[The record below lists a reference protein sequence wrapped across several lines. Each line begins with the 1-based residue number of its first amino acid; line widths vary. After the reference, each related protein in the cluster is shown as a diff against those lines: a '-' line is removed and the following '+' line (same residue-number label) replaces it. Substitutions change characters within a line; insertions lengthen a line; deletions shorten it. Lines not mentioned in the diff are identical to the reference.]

1 MKVHYGFDSL
11 PAFRAPVVTVG
22 SYDGVHGGHRAILRR
37 INELA
42 AQNGGESVVVTF
54 APHPR
59 IVLGKADGLK
69 LLNTLEEKIALL
81 EEVDVDHLIVAP
93 FTEEFSRLSSQEY
106 VRDYLV
112 ERIGVHT
119 LVVGYNHHFGHNK
132 DGDFR
137 FLQSMQAEY
146 GFEVYE
152 ISRQQIDDEKVSST
166 VVRQLITAGDVA
178 HAMRLLE
185 RPYILITNLKERAI
199 DPYKLLPPNGRYRVE
214 IEGQGAAVLMISHSG
229 MNLDFAS
236 SYNLEKP
243 LPIGFID
250 RIG

>member
-81 EEVDVDHLIVAP
+81 EEVSVDHLIVAP

-243 LPIGFID
+243 LQIGFID

>member
-1 MKVHYGFDSL
+1 MTVHYGFDSL

-22 SYDGVHGGHRAILRR
+22 SYDGVHGGHRAILRK
-37 INELA
+37 IEELA
-42 AQNGGESVVVTF
+42 KANGGESVVVTF

-59 IVLGKADGLK
+59 IVLGKAEGLK

-81 EEVDVDHLIVAP
+81 DEVGIDHLIVAP
-93 FTEEFSRLSSQEY
+93 FTEEFSRLSSEDY

-112 ERIGVHT
+112 EKIGVKT

-137 FLQSMQAEY
+137 FLQSLQKDY
-146 GFEVYE
+146 DFEVCE

-166 VVRQLITAGDVA
+166 VLRRMIGEGDMA

-185 RPYILITNLKERAI
+185 RPYILIANLKECSV
-199 DPYKLLPPNGRYRVE
+199 DPYKLLPPDGRYRVK
-214 IEGQGAAVLMISHSG
+214 IEGQGEAILAISSSRLQLDYASSF
-229 MNLDFAS
+229 NLD
-236 SYNLEKP
+236 KP
-243 LPIGFID
+243 IVIGFID
-250 RIG
+250 RVG

>member
-81 EEVDVDHLIVAP
+81 EEVGVDHLIVAP
-93 FTEEFSRLSSQEY
+93 FTKEFSRLSSQEY

-137 FLQSMQAEY
+137 FLQSMQTEY

>member
-42 AQNGGESVVVTF
+42 AQNGGESVIVTF

-69 LLNTLEEKIALL
+69 LLNTLEEKIVLL
-81 EEVDVDHLIVAP
+81 EEVGVDHLIVAP

>member
-81 EEVDVDHLIVAP
+81 EEVGVDHLIVAP

-185 RPYILITNLKERAI
+185 RPYILITNLKEREI
-199 DPYKLLPPNGRYRVE
+199 NPYKLLPPNGRYRVE

>member
-81 EEVDVDHLIVAP
+81 EEVGVDHLIVAP

-243 LPIGFID
+243 LTIGFID

>member
-81 EEVDVDHLIVAP
+81 EEVGVDHLIVAP

-137 FLQSMQAEY
+137 FLQSMQEEY

-166 VVRQLITAGDVA
+166 VVRQLITTGDVA

-243 LPIGFID
+243 LQIGFID

>member
-1 MKVHYGFDSL
+1 MKVHYGFNSL

-81 EEVDVDHLIVAP
+81 EEVGVDHLIVAP

>member
-81 EEVDVDHLIVAP
+81 EEVGVDHLIVAP

-214 IEGQGAAVLMISHSG
+214 IEGQDAAVLMISHSG

>member
-42 AQNGGESVVVTF
+42 AKNGGESVVVTF

-81 EEVDVDHLIVAP
+81 EEVGVDHLIVAP

-137 FLQSMQAEY
+137 FLKSMQAEY

-166 VVRQLITAGDVA
+166 VIRQLITAGDVA

-243 LPIGFID
+243 LQIGFID

>member
-81 EEVDVDHLIVAP
+81 EEVGVDHLIVAP

-112 ERIGVHT
+112 KRIGVHT

-243 LPIGFID
+243 LQIGFID

>member
-81 EEVDVDHLIVAP
+81 EEVGVDHLIVAP

-146 GFEVYE
+146 GFKVYE
-152 ISRQQIDDEKVSST
+152 ISHQQIDDEKVSST

>member
-81 EEVDVDHLIVAP
+81 EEVGVDHLIVAP

-243 LPIGFID
+243 LQIGFID

>member
-1 MKVHYGFDSL
+1 
-11 PAFRAPVVTVG
+11 
-22 SYDGVHGGHRAILRR
+22 
-37 INELA
+37 
-42 AQNGGESVVVTF
+42 
-54 APHPR
+54 
-59 IVLGKADGLK
+59 
-69 LLNTLEEKIALL
+69 
-81 EEVDVDHLIVAP
+81 
-93 FTEEFSRLSSQEY
+93 
-106 VRDYLV
+106 
-112 ERIGVHT
+112 
-119 LVVGYNHHFGHNK
+119 
-132 DGDFR
+132 
-137 FLQSMQAEY
+137 MQAEY

>member
-81 EEVDVDHLIVAP
+81 EEVGVDHLIVAP

-185 RPYILITNLKERAI
+185 RPYILITNLKERVI

-214 IEGQGAAVLMISHSG
+214 IEGQGATVLMISHSG

-243 LPIGFID
+243 LQIGFID

>member
-1 MKVHYGFDSL
+1 MGVDYVIVIPFDE
-11 PAFRAPVVTVG
+11 A
-22 SYDGVHGGHRAILRR
+22 
-37 INELA
+37 
-42 AQNGGESVVVTF
+42 
-54 APHPR
+54 
-59 IVLGKADGLK
+59 
-69 LLNTLEEKIALL
+69 
-81 EEVDVDHLIVAP
+81 
-93 FTEEFSRLSSQEY
+93 FSRLSREEFT
-106 VRDYLV
+106 DNYLV
-112 ERIGVHT
+112 GKLGIKQ

-166 VVRQLITAGDVA
+166 VVRQLITTGDVA

-243 LPIGFID
+243 LQIGFID

>member
-81 EEVDVDHLIVAP
+81 EEVGVDHLIVAP

-199 DPYKLLPPNGRYRVE
+199 DPYKLLPPNGRCRVE

-243 LPIGFID
+243 LQIGFID

>member
-22 SYDGVHGGHRAILRR
+22 SYDGVHGGHRTILRR

-42 AQNGGESVVVTF
+42 AQNDGESVVVTF

-69 LLNTLEEKIALL
+69 LLNTLEEKITLL
-81 EEVDVDHLIVAP
+81 EDVGIDHLIVAP
-93 FTEEFSRLSSQEY
+93 FTEKFSRLSSQEY

-112 ERIGVHT
+112 RRIGVRT

-137 FLQSMQAEY
+137 FLQSMQEEY

-166 VVRQLITAGDVA
+166 VVRQLITTGDVA

-243 LPIGFID
+243 LQIGFID

>member
-1 MKVHYGFDSL
+1 MQSVIALGF
-11 PAFRAPVVTVG
+11 F
-22 SYDGVHGGHRAILRR
+22 DGVHLGHGDLLARAASVAAEHGWRSAALTFDRSPGKDGRLLTTVDDR
-37 INELA
+37 IRLIRDLYGVE
-42 AQNGGESVVVTF
+42 EI
-54 APHPR
+54 
-59 IVLGKADGLK
+59 IVL
-69 LLNTLEEKIALL
+69 
-81 EEVDVDHLIVAP
+81 P

-119 LVVGYNHHFGHNK
+119 FVVGYNHHFGHNK

-243 LPIGFID
+243 LQIGFID